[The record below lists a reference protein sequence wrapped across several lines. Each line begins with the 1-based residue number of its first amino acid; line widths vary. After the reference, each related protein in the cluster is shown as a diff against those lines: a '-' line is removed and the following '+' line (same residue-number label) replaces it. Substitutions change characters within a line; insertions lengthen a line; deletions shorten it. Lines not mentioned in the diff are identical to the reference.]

1 MPGRVA
7 GPTPDT
13 TLPRPGPL
21 GPGPCS
27 VCSRALRPRSATQKT
42 GAASPLCTS
51 GPQSAPEATSPFA
64 AASAHTPHSACA
76 HRRAHG
82 NVSYAVGRETECVDR
97 LRLSGPHPPSG
108 SVNRRP
114 PPHREGGAPEG
125 QRVHVCAGGSARAG
139 LCPSGPAGMMLPLQP
154 SSPRIPPGLPFSAG
168 TATPS
173 QPPHLSFPVPCVPF
187 LLGALR
193 APVSKTLHGQGCG
206 KSPGLCQRPGSEFSV
221 CR

>member
-1 MPGRVA
+1 MAAWETVRHTVPSVYSVLMLTLNLEASAKGALMPGRVA

-13 TLPRPGPL
+13 ALPRPGPL

-64 AASAHTPHSACA
+64 AASAHTPPSACA

-125 QRVHVCAGGSARAG
+125 QRVHVCV
-139 LCPSGPAGMMLPLQP
+139 
-154 SSPRIPPGLPFSAG
+154 PR
-168 TATPS
+168 
-173 QPPHLSFPVPCVPF
+173 
-187 LLGALR
+187 
-193 APVSKTLHGQGCG
+193 GQQG
-206 KSPGLCQRPGSEFSV
+206 
-221 CR
+221 